1 MKKVLGVLV
10 CCVLFATQTF
20 AAWEKEMAAFKNM
33 DEENP
38 PQAGLNLF
46 VGSSTFTV
54 WKSMQE
60 DMPDIPLINRG
71 FGGSQVTDLIEHFD
85 TVIAPY
91 NPKHIVIYEG
101 DNDLASGKTPEL
113 VLSNYKKLLERIREQ
128 YAQVS
133 VTVVSVKPSESRR
146 DKIEKMNELN
156 QKLNVWASLA
166 DNLYYLN
173 TFDITV
179 NGEGKPIPE
188 YYQNDNLHLNQAGY
202 KAWARKISEHLKK
215 VDQLAK

>member
-10 CCVLFATQTF
+10 CCVLFATQAF
-20 AAWEKEMAAFKNM
+20 AAWEKEMAAFKKM

-38 PQAGLNLF
+38 PQAGLTLF

-91 NPKHIVIYEG
+91 NPKQIVIYEG
-101 DNDLASGKTPEL
+101 DNDLASSKTPEL

-128 YAQVS
+128 YAQVP
-133 VTVVSVKPSESRR
+133 VTVVSVKPSEARR
-146 DKIEKMNELN
+146 DVIGKMNELN
-156 QKLNVWASLA
+156 QKLNVWASLTE
-166 DNLYYLN
+166 NLYYLN

-188 YYQNDNLHLNQAGY
+188 YYQKDNLHLNQAGY
-202 KAWARKISEHLKK
+202 KAWARKIAEHIKK
-215 VDQLAK
+215 VDQLTK

>member
-10 CCVLFATQTF
+10 CCVLFATQAF
-20 AAWEKEMAAFKNM
+20 AAWEKEMAAFKKM

-38 PQAGLNLF
+38 PQAGLTLF

-91 NPKHIVIYEG
+91 NPKQIVIYEG
-101 DNDLASGKTPEL
+101 DNDLASSKTPEL

-128 YAQVS
+128 YAQVP
-133 VTVVSVKPSESRR
+133 VTVVSVKPSEARR
-146 DKIEKMNELN
+146 DVIGKMNELN
-156 QKLNVWASLA
+156 QKLNVWASLTE
-166 DNLYYLN
+166 NLYYLN

-179 NGEGKPIPE
+179 NGEGRPIPE
-188 YYQNDNLHLNQAGY
+188 YYQKDNLHLNQNGY
-202 KAWARKISEHLKK
+202 KAWARKIAEHIKK
-215 VDQLAK
+215 VDQIIK